1 MAKNQPNNQMV
12 VIQNNNLI
20 ELAYDRMPV
29 GIAEN
34 LDSFNLYTLDTNPG
48 DSIYLYTDGYADQFG
63 GDKGKKY
70 KYKQLNDHILSIH
83 QYLCNLLVS

>member
-1 MAKNQPNNQMV
+1 MIDNISKEGQKDGFDGVLICIDRSGPNPKISYAAANNQMV

-34 LDSFNLYTLDTNPG
+34 LDSFNLYTLDTSTN
-48 DSIYLYTDGYADQFG
+48 DAIYLYT
-63 GDKGKKY
+63 
-70 KYKQLNDHILSIH
+70 
-83 QYLCNLLVS
+83 